1 MLSVL
6 LYTWTVRFLL
16 LEKFFTNKKVK
27 YIFFPMVMW
36 RKQVNEG
43 ELGVLRFSI
52 LNGVISEVFLSE
64 VTFKQRHEEGE
75 KVSHEGSE
83 SK

>member
-1 MLSVL
+1 
-6 LYTWTVRFLL
+6 
-16 LEKFFTNKKVK
+16 
-27 YIFFPMVMW
+27 MVMW